1 MLFTGCFILHFLL
14 LYSWM
19 PLRTSNSTA
28 WAQSMSSTIVQ
39 YMELH
44 VTDVSDSFAVMNN
57 SLLIETPG
65 LNRSINVYYNGDYD

>member
-1 MLFTGCFILHFLL
+1 
-14 LYSWM
+14 
-19 PLRTSNSTA
+19 
-28 WAQSMSSTIVQ
+28 
-39 YMELH
+39 MELH